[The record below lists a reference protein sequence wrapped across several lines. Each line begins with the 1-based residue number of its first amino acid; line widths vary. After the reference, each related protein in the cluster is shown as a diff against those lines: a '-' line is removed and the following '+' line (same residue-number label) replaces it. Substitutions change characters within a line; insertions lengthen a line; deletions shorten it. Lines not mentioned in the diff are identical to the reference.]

1 MEVLSF
7 SENLDERPLTVEHD
21 SKLEEATQKQK
32 TLQGLTAPPES
43 PARVAK
49 VRSAADGWECPSPT

>member
-49 VRSAADGWECPSPT
+49 VWPAADGWECPSPS